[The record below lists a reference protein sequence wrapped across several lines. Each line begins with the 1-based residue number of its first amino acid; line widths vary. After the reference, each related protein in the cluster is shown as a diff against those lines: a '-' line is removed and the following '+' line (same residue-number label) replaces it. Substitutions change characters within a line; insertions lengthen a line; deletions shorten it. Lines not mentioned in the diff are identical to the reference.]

1 METHWTDRLFIEHGE
16 LIRRELERGLKRA
29 GGEVGA
35 LLRIFSWEDI
45 PPGGRVLDLCCGIG
59 RHSLLLA
66 EQGYQVVGVD
76 LSPIL
81 ISRARELAKS
91 RGIEDR
97 VEFLL
102 GDMRNIK
109 EVLKD
114 RSGSFNAAINM
125 NTSLGYYGEKEDEE
139 VLRQLWDL
147 SAPEGVL
154 VIDIGNRDWIIRH
167 FLARD
172 VRETAEGLIKVIT
185 RSLDLESSRMEN
197 LYEYYERRGEELR
210 RSAVVR
216 IDHRVYSLHELVR
229 LVEKGGWEYLRSFGG
244 FTLGPCTIDSNRIIL
259 VARKA
264 QG

>member
-1 METHWTDRLFIEHGE
+1 METHWTERLFIEHGD
-16 LIRRELERGLKRA
+16 LIRREMEKGLKGA
-29 GGEVGA
+29 EGEVGA

-45 PPGGRVLDLCCGIG
+45 PAGGKVLDLCCGIG

-66 EQGYQVVGVD
+66 GRGYRVFGVD
-76 LSPIL
+76 LSPVL
-81 ISRARELAKS
+81 ISRARELAKTK
-91 RGIEDR
+91 GIEDR

-102 GDMRNIK
+102 GDMRNIR

-114 RSGSFNAAINM
+114 HVGSFNAVINM
-125 NTSLGYYGEKEDEE
+125 NTSLGYYGEEEDEK

-154 VIDIGNRDWIIRH
+154 IIDVGNRDYIIRH

-172 VRETAEGLIKVIT
+172 VRETAEGLINVVT
-185 RSLDLESSRMEN
+185 RSLDLEGSRMEN

-210 RSAVVR
+210 RSATVK
-216 IDHRVYSLHELVR
+216 IDHRVYSLHELIR
-229 LVEKGGWEYLRSFGG
+229 LVEKGGWKYLRSFGG
-244 FTLGPCTIDSNRIIL
+244 FALGPCTIDSNRIIL
-259 VARKA
+259 VAKNA